1 MNEEYKPITNLW
13 KDSEGYRYFGTLKL
27 SSKIKYDG
35 DDFIPLWEWFKQ
47 LQQENKQFQERIE
60 YLERSNDRRED
71 TIIEQRQ
78 EISDL
83 EDNLGRLKEWVKDQP
98 ICNYKNDDDVCNRKT
113 TKIDNLIPKHLPN
126 EFIQQID
133 KCITHQDIKC
143 IAHKVNEVINYLQ
156 HINKEE

>member
-1 MNEEYKPITNLW
+1 MNEEITLDDILWQLEKHPI
-13 KDSEGYRYFGTLKL
+13 
-27 SSKIKYDG
+27 DG
-35 DDFIPLWEWFKQ
+35 DYVFGCKEVKIIYDSIIKLKK
-47 LQQENKQFQERIE
+47 ENKQLQERIE

-83 EDNLGRLKEWVKDQP
+83 EDNLGRLKEWVKEQP
-98 ICNYKNDDDVCNRKT
+98 IFNYKNDDDVCNRKT
-113 TKIDNLIPKHLPN
+113 TKIDNLMPKHLSN

-156 HINKEE
+156 HINKEK